1 MTMTRWGF
9 AGAGCL
15 LITVVLL
22 SPVASR
28 AASRARGSH
37 EVGPALL
44 IAADRVTG
52 FVPFTVTVYGR
63 IRGVEP
69 ESIELCRLRIP
80 VLSEPAA
87 DHTGPRP
94 GSESEARNEPNEPT
108 ACVSGRAIAS
118 AGWLAYEHDLRFDQ
132 AGQYHVRLTMVDSAG
147 RRLTSNT
154 VRVSAF

>member
-1 MTMTRWGF
+1 MTRWGL

-15 LITVVLL
+15 LMTVMLL
-22 SPVASR
+22 SPVASP
-28 AASRARGSH
+28 AASRARGSN
-37 EVGPALL
+37 EASPALL

-80 VLSEPAA
+80 LLSESAA
-87 DHTGPRP
+87 DHSGPRQ
-94 GSESEARNEPNEPT
+94 GSESEARSETGEPT

-118 AGWLAYEHDLRFDQ
+118 AGWFAYEHDLRFDQ

>member
-1 MTMTRWGF
+1 MTV
-9 AGAGCL
+9 A
-15 LITVVLL
+15 LL
-22 SPVASR
+22 SPVVAR
-28 AASRARGSH
+28 AASRARGSNDAS
-37 EVGPALL
+37 PALL

-80 VLSEPAA
+80 PLSEPAA
-87 DHTGPRP
+87 DHSGPRS
-94 GSESEARNEPNEPT
+94 GSESEVRNEPAEPV

-118 AGWLAYEHDLRFDQ
+118 AGWFAYEHDLRFDQ
-132 AGQYHVRLTMVDSAG
+132 AGQYHVRLTMVDSGG